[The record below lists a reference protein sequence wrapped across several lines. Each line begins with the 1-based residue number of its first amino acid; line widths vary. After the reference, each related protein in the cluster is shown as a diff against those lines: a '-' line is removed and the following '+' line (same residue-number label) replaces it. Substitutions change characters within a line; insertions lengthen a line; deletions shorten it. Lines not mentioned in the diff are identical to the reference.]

1 MRYLIILILFLY
13 SYEVKSQQHL
23 NSEIKTNI
31 SEIFK
36 FLKKNNE
43 IDSTKN
49 LNESKEI
56 IYSRE
61 IRSFNNRKIIFF
73 EIGITSLHSKK
84 FISILDN
91 KKFTILPTENFD
103 EDFSSLLSHINSLKE
118 KIGIEEFVNFL
129 NDLKYVYES
138 NDKKNEAFPKTI
150 KQ

>member
-1 MRYLIILILFLY
+1 MRYIIILILFL
-13 SYEVKSQQHL
+13 SSSEVKSQQHL

-36 FLKKNNE
+36 FLKNSNE

-61 IRSFNNRKIIFF
+61 IGAFNNRKIIFF

-91 KKFTILPTENFD
+91 KKFTILSAGDFD
-103 EDFSSLLSHINSLKE
+103 KDFSILLSHIASLKE
-118 KIGIEEFVNFL
+118 KISIEEFVKFL

-138 NDKKNEAFPKTI
+138 NDKKNEASPKTI
-150 KQ
+150 KE